1 MLGSIKKKKTQNTT
15 MVPPQYT
22 QKLYFK
28 FVILLFNQIFRVAL
42 DLVQKKLTVCQVS
55 SFFKYL
61 KNGKEKI
68 Q

>member
-1 MLGSIKKKKTQNTT
+1 